1 MSFAS
6 NVAKNNGP
14 ARLTMFGRAP
24 RRVLCPALPITCSR
38 DTVEVEIAKRTG
50 SVVAFNQADT
60 FLSTDSLLL
69 SSSTTQ
75 RVGVLFLRPFSPFLS
90 TFDHPDTHSR
100 CHPTLRNTSQLAFN
114 VDTSCLTRNGLQPA
128 RKYLGTHPHFF
139 NIALTTLRGVTSS
152 PCETEQALNVQGTP
166 TKTR

>member
-1 MSFAS
+1 MMSFAS
-6 NVAKNNGP
+6 NVAKNNGCG
-14 ARLTMFGRAP
+14 RLSVFGRAP
-24 RRVLCPALPITCSR
+24 RRVICPALPITCSR

-114 VDTSCLTRNGLQPA
+114 VDTTCLPRDGLQPA
-128 RKYLGTHPHFF
+128 RKYLHPS
-139 NIALTTLRGVTSS
+139 TLFRHYADHS
-152 PCETEQALNVQGTP
+152 E
-166 TKTR
+166 RRD